1 MSCDLDAAGPGPE
14 VLYLRVGR
22 VQEVGQ
28 LLAEARLEAGLVGLH
43 HLVVVLLDAGDRDK

>member
-14 VLYLRVGR
+14 VLYLGVGS

-43 HLVVVLLDAGDRDK
+43 HLVVVLLDAGDRGK